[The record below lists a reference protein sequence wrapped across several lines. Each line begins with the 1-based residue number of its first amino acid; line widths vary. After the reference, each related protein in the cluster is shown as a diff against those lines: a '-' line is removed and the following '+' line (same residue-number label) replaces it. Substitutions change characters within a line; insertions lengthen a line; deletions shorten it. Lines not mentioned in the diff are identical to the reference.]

1 MGKEPYAGA
10 VVRFAGIVQG
20 VGFRPHVYKSA
31 RRFHLKGSVRNTNT
45 GVLIEIDGKRHDI
58 ERFFEDLRLHPPVL
72 AEIHQSSLN
81 FCSPH
86 GFHEFTI
93 EKSTGHR
100 EGFTPVSP
108 DIATCRDCLQ
118 DIFDPEN
125 RRYMYPFTNCTN
137 CGPRF
142 TIIGDIPYDRKNTT
156 MSRFE
161 MCPQCTGEYG
171 DPLDRRYH
179 AQPNACPTCGP
190 KLTLL
195 SSNGKKISGD
205 PVEETIRLLGM
216 GSIVAVKG
224 LGGFHLA
231 VVPHDDAAVQRLRK
245 RKHRRGKPFALMVR
259 DLGVARKYCSFGEDA
274 RRLLESMERPIV
286 LCEKRT
292 DAPHISDEV
301 APDTDLLGLMLPYTP
316 LHHILFHAGPE
327 ILIMTS
333 ANISEEPLAYTE
345 EDALGRISKIADA
358 FLTNDREIQRPC
370 DDSLLLPVQGTAFL
384 LRRSRGFV
392 PRAIEIGTQGEQLF
406 ATGASEK
413 NTFCVLKDGKAYVS
427 HHIGDLENEKSV
439 DAYRAGIQDFLR
451 MFRVEPAVVACDLHP
466 DYISTIIAEQLSRDW
481 NVPTV
486 RIQHH
491 HAHIASV
498 LAEYQRD
505 ERVIGVALD
514 GTGYGSDGTVWG
526 GEFIIA
532 DRDTFVRAGHFSCVP
547 MPGGEKSI
555 LETDRMAVSYLRT
568 AYGSLDNVPSFPF
581 LNSWEPSRLSL
592 IEELL
597 EAGTG
602 RDAARLNCPLTSS
615 CGRLFDAVSAL
626 LGLCVKP
633 AYDAQGAILLET
645 AARDF
650 KTLTGPYT
658 FCINE
663 DGVIDFKE
671 MIRQIVSDVRRG
683 ETKKIISR
691 KFHSTIILSSMEMC
705 RRIRKETGIETV
717 ALSGGVFQNRHVV
730 RFLIEK
736 LRESGFSVLF
746 HRLVPSN
753 DGGISLGQS
762 AIAAR
767 KLE

>member
-1 MGKEPYAGA
+1 MGKELYAGA

-31 RRFHLKGSVRNTNT
+31 RRFHLKGSVRNTTT

-58 ERFFEDLRLHPPVL
+58 ERFFDDIRLHPPVR

-81 FCSPH
+81 FCPPH
-86 GFHEFTI
+86 GFHGFTI
-93 EKSTGHR
+93 EKSAGR
-100 EGFTPVSP
+100 ARGFTPVSP
-108 DIATCRDCLQ
+108 DIATCSECLH
-118 DIFDPEN
+118 DIFDPKN

-142 TIIGDIPYDRKNTT
+142 TIIRDIPYDRKNTT
-156 MSRFE
+156 MSGFE
-161 MCPQCTGEYG
+161 MCPQCAAEYG

-179 AQPNACPTCGP
+179 AQPNACPACGP
-190 KLTLL
+190 KLTLF
-195 SSNGKKISGD
+195 SSGGEKISGD
-205 PVEETIRLLGM
+205 PVKETVRLLGQ
-216 GSIVAVKG
+216 GGIVAVKG

-231 VVPHDDAAVQRLRK
+231 VVPQNDDAVKRLRK
-245 RKHRRGKPFALMVR
+245 RKRRQGKPFALMVR
-259 DLGVARKYCSFGEDA
+259 DIQVARKYCDFGEDA
-274 RRLLESMERPIV
+274 QRLLESTERPIV
-286 LCEKRT
+286 LCEKRKG
-292 DAPHISDEV
+292 AGHLSDEV

-316 LHHILFHAGPE
+316 LHHILLYAGPE

-333 ANISEEPLAYTE
+333 ANISEEPLAYMNE
-345 EDALGRISKIADA
+345 EALCRLSKIADA
-358 FLTNDREIQRPC
+358 FLTNDRDIQRAC
-370 DDSLLLPVQGTAFL
+370 DDSVLLPVLGTAFL

-392 PRAIEIGTQGEQLF
+392 PRSIEIGSGGGQLF
-406 ATGASEK
+406 AAGASEK

-439 DAYRAGIQDFLR
+439 DAYQAGIHDFLR
-451 MFRVEPAVVACDLHP
+451 MFRVEPAVGACDLHP
-466 DYISTIIAEQLSRDW
+466 DYMSTRIAERLSRDW
-481 NVPTV
+481 GVSIL

-498 LAEYQRD
+498 LAEYQLD

-532 DRDTFVRAGHFSCVP
+532 DRDTFVRVGHFSCVP

-555 LETDRMAVSYLRT
+555 LETDRMAVSYLIH
-568 AYGSLDNVPSFPF
+568 AYGSLENVPSFPF
-581 LNSWEPSRLSL
+581 LNSSEPARLRL

-602 RDAARLNCPLTSS
+602 REAARLNCPLTSS

-633 AYDAQGAILLET
+633 AYDAQGAVLLET
-645 AARDF
+645 VARDF
-650 KTLTGPYT
+650 RKLTRGYT
-658 FCINE
+658 YCINA
-663 DGVIDFKE
+663 DGVIDFQE
-671 MIRQIVSDVRRG
+671 MIRQIVSDIRSG
-683 ETKKIISR
+683 ESNTIISQN
-691 KFHSTIILSSMEMC
+691 FHSTIIFASVEICM
-705 RRIRKETGIETV
+705 RIRRETGIETV
-717 ALSGGVFQNRHVV
+717 ALSGGVFQNRHIV

-736 LRESGFSVLF
+736 LKENGFRVLF
-746 HRLVPSN
+746 HRLVPTN